1 MRTSTG
7 IHLTKSGEHVA
18 YKEHIPM
25 AYSNNFSILI
35 SLHKAIKFHFKEV
48 IVMIE
53 IALNDAKKNFGFKNV
68 LDGFDLEATTG
79 ERIALIG
86 PNGCGKTTIFKV
98 IVGEEKLDS
107 GMVTTRKGASVGLLS
122 QMPPKVSDD
131 CTVRDLLLKD
141 FKKLFEVERKMRE
154 YEQKFTTVSQ
164 DNLEPILSA
173 YGKLQDYFQNMGGY
187 EIDEK
192 VSKICNGFKISEEML
207 DRSFNTLSGGEKT
220 IVNLASLVIS
230 NPDILLLDE
239 PTNHLDIDTL
249 EWFEQFLQGY
259 KGTIIISSHD
269 RYFLDRVATK
279 TIFIDKGKADVY
291 HGNYTYYLQE
301 SERRAL
307 AEFEEYKN
315 QQKKIEAMQNT
326 VKKLR
331 EWGTQ
336 GDNPRFFRRA
346 ACIEKRLEK
355 MEMLDKP
362 ESKKT
367 LPLDFEVHKRSG
379 KDVLVV
385 DDLGLIA
392 GEKVLLDGAEMNL
405 QYGEKVCLMGK
416 NGTGKSTFIKAILD
430 PTSDFI
436 CQGEIKIG
444 SQVSI
449 GYIPQEI
456 HFEDENATIL
466 DVARRSFDGTETH
479 LRASL
484 AKFLFYGENVF
495 KRVGTLS
502 GGEKVRLK
510 LFELIQKKANLLIL
524 DEPTNHIDID
534 TKEMLEE
541 ALSEYQGTLFFI
553 SHDRYFINQ
562 LAERIENIEEQQFSH
577 YLGNYDYYKEQKVKR
592 LSLTSS
598 QNKVSYPKGRG

>member
-1 MRTSTG
+1 
-7 IHLTKSGEHVA
+7 
-18 YKEHIPM
+18 
-25 AYSNNFSILI
+25 
-35 SLHKAIKFHFKEV
+35 
-48 IVMIE
+48 MIE
-53 IALNDAKKNFGFKNV
+53 IAMNNAKRNFGFKNV

-86 PNGCGKTTIFKV
+86 PNGCGKTTIFK
-98 IVGEEKLDS
+98 IIAGEEKLDS
-107 GMVTTRKGASVGLLS
+107 GMVTTRKGASIGLLS
-122 QMPPKVSDD
+122 QIPPKVSDD
-131 CTVRDLLLKD
+131 YTVRDLLLKD
-141 FKKLFEVERKMRE
+141 FQKLFEVERKMRE
-154 YEQKFTTVSQ
+154 CEQKLATASPK
-164 DNLEPILSA
+164 DMDYLLSA

-192 VSKICNGFKISEEML
+192 VSKICNGFKISDDML
-207 DRSFNTLSGGEKT
+207 DRAFNTLSGGEKT
-220 IVNLASLVIS
+220 IVNLASLIIS

-249 EWFEQFLQGY
+249 EWFEQFLANY

-269 RYFLDRVATK
+269 RYFLDKVATK
-279 TIFIDKGKADVY
+279 TIFIDKGKDDVY

-315 QQKKIEAMQNT
+315 QQKQIEAMKNT

-355 MEMLDKP
+355 MEMLDRP
-362 ESKKT
+362 DTKKT
-367 LPLDFEVHKRSG
+367 LPLDFEVKGRSG

-385 DDLGLIA
+385 DDLGLMA
-392 GEKVLLDGAEMNL
+392 GDKVLLDGAEMSVR
-405 QYGEKVCLMGK
+405 YGEKVCLMGK
-416 NGTGKSTFIKAILD
+416 NGTGKSTFIKALLD
-430 PTSDFI
+430 PTSDYV
-436 CQGEIKIG
+436 CQGEIKLG

-456 HFEDENATIL
+456 HFEDDNATIL
-466 DVARRSFDGTETH
+466 EVSRKSFTGSETQ

-541 ALSEYQGTLFFI
+541 ALSEYAGTLLFI

-562 LAERIENIEEQQFSH
+562 LAERIENIEDCQFVN
-577 YLGNYDYYKEQKVKR
+577 YLGNYDYYKEQKVKK
-592 LSLTSS
+592 LTFPS
-598 QNKVSYPKGRG
+598 QTNNDSKSKGRR

>member
-1 MRTSTG
+1 
-7 IHLTKSGEHVA
+7 
-18 YKEHIPM
+18 
-25 AYSNNFSILI
+25 
-35 SLHKAIKFHFKEV
+35 
-48 IVMIE
+48 MIE
-53 IALNDAKKNFGFKNV
+53 IAMNNAKRNFGFKNV

-86 PNGCGKTTIFKV
+86 PNGCGKTTIFK
-98 IVGEEKLDS
+98 IIAGEEKLDS
-107 GMVTTRKGASVGLLS
+107 GMVTTRKGASIGLLS
-122 QMPPKVSDD
+122 QIPPKVSDD
-131 CTVRDLLLKD
+131 YTVRDLLLKD
-141 FKKLFEVERKMRE
+141 FQKLFEVERKMRE
-154 YEQKFTTVSQ
+154 CEQKLATASPK
-164 DNLEPILSA
+164 DMDYLLSA

-192 VSKICNGFKISEEML
+192 VSKICNGFKISDDML
-207 DRSFNTLSGGEKT
+207 DRAFNTLSGGEKT
-220 IVNLASLVIS
+220 IVNLASLIIS

-249 EWFEQFLQGY
+249 EWFEQFLANY
-259 KGTIIISSHD
+259 KGTVIISSHD
-269 RYFLDRVATK
+269 RYFLDKVATK

-315 QQKKIEAMQNT
+315 QQKQIEAMKNT

-355 MEMLDKP
+355 MEMLDRP
-362 ESKKT
+362 DTKKT
-367 LPLDFEVHKRSG
+367 LPLDFEVKGRSG

-385 DDLGLIA
+385 DDLGLMA
-392 GEKVLLDGAEMNL
+392 GDKVLLDGAEMSVR
-405 QYGEKVCLMGK
+405 YGEKVCVMGK
-416 NGTGKSTFIKAILD
+416 NGTGKSTFIKALLD
-430 PTSDFI
+430 PTSDYV
-436 CQGEIKIG
+436 CQGEIKLG

-456 HFEDENATIL
+456 HFEDDNATIL
-466 DVARRSFDGTETH
+466 EVSRKSFTGSETQ

-541 ALSEYQGTLFFI
+541 ALSEYAGTLLFI

-562 LAERIENIEEQQFSH
+562 LAERIENIEDCQFVN
-577 YLGNYDYYKEQKVKR
+577 YLGNYDYYKEQKVKK
-592 LSLTSS
+592 LTFPSKTNNDS
-598 QNKVSYPKGRG
+598 KSRGRR